1 VLGVIFTEFQGAMT
15 HSQKKNVYV
24 GWYNNWWGIIQFPY
38 LCPLILTW
46 WVTVNI
52 LEWST
57 VTLLNK
63 ILYTHI

>member
-1 VLGVIFTEFQGAMT
+1 MT